1 MRAIAWVSIVAI
13 AGALCLAGCS
23 TAPKTIEGRADL
35 DQSVR
40 QTIDT
45 ARQTDPGIQGF
56 IDKSAGYAVFPTV
69 GKGAVAVGGAFGRGE
84 LIQGGKMVGYC
95 TLTQATVG
103 ASLGGQSYS
112 ELIFFETPETLNN
125 FKTGDYTFAAQVSA
139 VALKSGAS
147 ANAKYADGVAV
158 FTLGEEGLMVEA
170 SVGGQKFSFQPV
182 AVAQATPTG
191 TVTTP
196 Q

>member
-1 MRAIAWVSIVAI
+1 MRAVVWVSMATI
-13 AGALCLAGCS
+13 AAMLCLNGCS
-23 TAPKTIEGRADL
+23 TAPKTIEARADL
-35 DQSVR
+35 DQAVR
-40 QTIDT
+40 ECINT
-45 ARQTDPGIQGF
+45 AMRKDPGIQGF

-69 GKGAVAVGGAFGRGE
+69 GKGAIGVGGAFGRGE

-95 TLTQATVG
+95 TLTQASIG

-112 ELIFFETPETLNN
+112 ELIFFETPEALDD
-125 FKTGDYTFAAQVSA
+125 FKSGDYTFAAQVSA

-158 FTLGEEGLMVEA
+158 FTLGEEGLMIEA
-170 SVGGQKFSFQPV
+170 SVGGQRFSFQPV
-182 AVAQATPTG
+182 AVASEEPQPAATP
-191 TVTTP
+191 